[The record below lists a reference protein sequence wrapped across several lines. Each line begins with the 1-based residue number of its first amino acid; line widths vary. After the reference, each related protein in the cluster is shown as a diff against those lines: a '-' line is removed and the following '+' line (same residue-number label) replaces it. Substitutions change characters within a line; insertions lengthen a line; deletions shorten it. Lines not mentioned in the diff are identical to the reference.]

1 MDDDRDGRLFGLLPT
16 GASLP
21 ADKLAR
27 RHRGIVIFLWAS
39 SFALAGLVA
48 FLGETEVR
56 VIAEAILPGAL
67 GTLAWVASRSQRLR
81 ATIAS
86 AGLMTVAMVAV
97 HATNTIE
104 AHVVFFIMVPVVAL
118 YEDWVPFA
126 TGIAFV
132 IVHNV
137 VNAST
142 GAAEAYNHAAASNAP
157 LLWAAVHTALFA
169 AMCATTI
176 VHWHF
181 HEQARIEQRQLA
193 AHLRQLSLQDPLTG
207 LANRRL
213 LTDRL
218 ALALRSQPRRTRPV
232 ALLMLD
238 LDGFKPVND
247 MHGHA
252 VGDELLVRLTARL
265 SGVTRPGDTL
275 ARLGGDEFAIALP
288 DATLEEAQ
296 AVAVRIVRELER
308 PVLVDH
314 IALSVGASVGVA
326 VCEHPGAVDAED
338 LLSRADIA
346 MYAAK
351 RGGRG
356 RFATW
361 TAGLGDD
368 EPLADLLVVHAQAR
382 TWADFVLDIRAEVTV
397 AQATGALPLSN
408 PAPEGVR
415 KTLDELLADIAA
427 LPHDVEASLITLPPR
442 SALEA
447 LVFHQGMVQDWT
459 DAMVEAGV
467 LTTTRS
473 TVAQRFWHQLCGH
486 VASERA
492 PSAPM
497 AVTPA

>member
-1 MDDDRDGRLFGLLPT
+1 MKDDRAARLFGLLPT

-27 RHRGIVIFLWAS
+27 RHRGIVIFLWSS
-39 SFALAGLVA
+39 SFALAALVA
-48 FLGETEVR
+48 LLGVTHVG

-67 GTLAWVASRSQRLR
+67 GTLAWVASRSQRLK

-97 HATNTIE
+97 HATTTIE
-104 AHVVFFIMVPVVAL
+104 AYFLFFIMVPVVAL

-132 IVHNV
+132 IGHNV
-137 VNAST
+137 LNAT
-142 GAAEAYNHAAASNAP
+142 NGAAEAYNHPAASSAP
-157 LLWAAVHTALFA
+157 LLWAAIHTALFA

-181 HEQARIEQRQLA
+181 HEEARTEQRQLA

-218 ALALRSQPRRTRPV
+218 GLALRSQPRRAKPV
-232 ALLMLD
+232 SLLMLD

-247 MHGHA
+247 LHGHA
-252 VGDELLVRLTARL
+252 IGDELLVRLAARL

-275 ARLGGDEFAIALP
+275 ARLGGDEFAVALP
-288 DATLEEAQ
+288 DTTTAEAQ
-296 AVAVRIVRELER
+296 AVAERIVREVER
-308 PVLVDH
+308 PVKVDH
-314 IALSVGASVGVA
+314 ITLSVGASVGVA

-351 RGGRG
+351 RAGRG
-356 RFATW
+356 QSTTW
-361 TAGLGDD
+361 TPGLGDD
-368 EPLADLLVVHAQAR
+368 EPLGDLEVVYDQAR
-382 TWADFVLDIRAEVTV
+382 AWADFVLDIRAEVTV
-397 AQATGALPLSN
+397 AQATGVLPLSN
-408 PAPEGVR
+408 PAPDAVR
-415 KTLDELLADIAA
+415 RTLDGLLADIAA
-427 LPHDVEASLITLPPR
+427 LPHDVESGLLPLPPR
-442 SALEA
+442 SELEA
-447 LVFHQGMVQDWT
+447 LVFHHSMVQEWT

-467 LTTTRS
+467 LTTARS
-473 TVAQRFWHQLCGH
+473 TVAQRFWRQLCDH
-486 VASERA
+486 VAPERA
-492 PSAPM
+492 PSTPV